1 MADRYNGRRKSS
13 GQIQG
18 SGNVAAVV
26 LVAAGTADNAGPGSQ
41 TLITVCRIIASVRA
55 AAATLIL
62 YRRDPTAPAANREL
76 RRYHLGDGQSIDL
89 DDMIG
94 VTNQPNATDLTNSY
108 NAAIWYEWASAV
120 GASHTVEVEYVG

>member
-1 MADRYNGRRKSS
+1 MARYEGRRKSS

-18 SGNVAAVV
+18 SGNVAAAV
-26 LVAAGTADNAGPGSQ
+26 LVAAGTADNAGPGSL
-41 TLITVCRIIASVRA
+41 TLITVCRVIATVRA

-62 YRRDPTAPAANREL
+62 YRRDPGGGGANREL

-89 DDMIG
+89 DNLIG
-94 VTNQPNATDLTNSY
+94 VTNQPNSSDTTPSY